1 MRNGKS
7 ILALIPARGGS
18 KGVPGKNIRPL
29 ADKPLIAW
37 TIEQARR
44 CYWIDRVIVSTDDPA
59 IADTAVRWNAEVP
72 FLRPVELATDETKMV
87 EVVLHALDWCRQ
99 HDRAYELVMLLQ
111 PTSPLRDSGDI
122 EAAARQ
128 LEDQGADAVVSV
140 CPCEHSP
147 LWANTLGP
155 NGQMKDFLRSEAIG
169 NRQDHPAYYR
179 LNGAIYLARTDYFR
193 QCRGFFG
200 QGTFAYIMPSE
211 RSIDIDS
218 SLDFQM
224 AEFLISRALCSSGV
238 R

>member
-1 MRNGKS
+1 MRNGNS

-18 KGVPGKNIRPL
+18 KGVPGKNLRL
-29 ADKPLIAW
+29 LGGKPLIAW

-44 CYWIDRVIVSTDDPA
+44 CPWIDRLIVSTDDPA
-59 IADTAVRWNAEVP
+59 IADTAIRWDAEAP
-72 FLRPVELATDETKMV
+72 FLRPAELATDETKMI
-87 EVVLHALDWCRQ
+87 EVVFHALDWCRQ
-99 HDRAYELVMLLQ
+99 IDRLYEWILLLQ
-111 PTSPLRDSGDI
+111 PTSPLREATDI
-122 EAAARQ
+122 EAAAKQ
-128 LEDQGADAVVSV
+128 LEDRGADAVVSV

-155 NGQMKDFLRSEAIG
+155 NGQMKDFLRPEATG

-193 QCRGFFG
+193 QCRGFLG
-200 QGTFAYIMPSE
+200 DRTFAYIMPSE

-218 SLDFQM
+218 LLDFQM
-224 AEFLISRALCSSGV
+224 AEFLVSRTLAYSGI

>member
-7 ILALIPARGGS
+7 IMALIPARGGS
-18 KGVPGKNIRPL
+18 KGVPGKNLRL
-29 ADKPLIAW
+29 LGDKPLIAW

-44 CYWIDRVIVSTDDPA
+44 CPWIDRLIVSTDDPA
-59 IADTAVRWNAEVP
+59 IADTAVRWGGEVP
-72 FLRPVELATDETKMV
+72 FLRPAQLATDDTKMV
-87 EVVLHALDWCRQ
+87 EVVFHALDWCRQ
-99 HDRAYELVMLLQ
+99 NDRPYEWIVLLQ
-111 PTSPLRDSGDI
+111 PTSPLRDAGDI
-122 EAAARQ
+122 EAAAKQ
-128 LEDQGADAVVSV
+128 LEDRQADAVVSV

-155 NGQMKDFLRSEAIG
+155 NEQMKDFLLPQAMG

-179 LNGAIYLARTDYFR
+179 LNGAIYLAKTDYFH

-200 QGTFAYIMPSE
+200 QETYAYIMPSE

-218 SLDFQM
+218 LLDFQM
-224 AEFLISRALCSSGV
+224 AEFLMSRTLCSSVV